1 LLALIGRRLLAT
13 IPLLFLVSLIVF
25 ALVHALPGDPA
36 VLFLGEEATPEN
48 LARFRARLGFDRPL
62 VAQYGEWLGRAV
74 RGDLGRSLR
83 TNQPV
88 SEAIRERLPVTLELL
103 AAALAVSLTI
113 AIPLGIV
120 SAVKRNSGI
129 DLFSTFFALVGFS
142 MPGFWL
148 GIILIWV
155 FALFLRWL
163 PPSGFVPLLAS
174 VPENV
179 RSLILPAITLG
190 TALAALVARQ
200 LRSGMLEVLRQD
212 YVRTAQAKGLSGR
225 QVIGKHALKNALISV
240 VTVVGLQ
247 LGGLLGNTIIT
258 ETLFALPGVGRLMI
272 DSIFSR
278 DFFVVQGVILFLAVG
293 YVMANLLVDILYSF
307 LDPRIRVR
315 S

>member
-1 LLALIGRRLLAT
+1 MVTLLGRRLLAT
-13 IPLLFLVSLIVF
+13 IPLLFLVSLVVF

-36 VLFLGEEATPEN
+36 VLFLGEEADPET
-48 LARFRARLGFDRPL
+48 LARFRVRLGLDRPL
-62 VAQYGEWLGRAV
+62 VAQYAAWLGRAL

-88 SEAIRERLPVTLELL
+88 AEAILERLPVTLELL
-103 AAALAVSLTI
+103 VAALSVSLAI
-113 AIPLGIV
+113 AIPMGIV
-120 SAVKRNSGI
+120 SAVKRNSGV
-129 DLFSTFFALVGFS
+129 DLVSTVFALVGFA

-148 GIILIWV
+148 GIILIYV
-155 FALFLRWL
+155 FALLLRWL
-163 PPSGFVPLLAS
+163 PPSGWVPLPAS
-174 VPENV
+174 VPQNLL
-179 RSLILPAITLG
+179 SLVLPAFTLG
-190 TALAALVARQ
+190 TALAALVTRQ

-212 YVRTAQAKGLSGR
+212 YVRTAQAKGLSER
-225 QVIGKHALKNALISV
+225 QVVGKHALKNALISV

-293 YVMANLLVDILYSF
+293 YVLSNLLVDVLYSY
-307 LDPRIRVR
+307 LDPRIRLH
-315 S
+315 

>member
-1 LLALIGRRLLAT
+1 MVALLGRRLLAT
-13 IPLLFLVSLIVF
+13 IPLLFLVSLVVF

-36 VLFLGEEATPEN
+36 VLFLGEEADPET
-48 LARFRARLGFDRPL
+48 LARFRVRLGLDRPL
-62 VAQYGEWLGRAV
+62 VAQYAAWLGRAL

-88 SEAIRERLPVTLELL
+88 AEAILERLPVTLELL
-103 AAALAVSLTI
+103 VAALSVSLAI
-113 AIPLGIV
+113 AIPMGIV
-120 SAVKRNSGI
+120 SAVKRNSGV
-129 DLFSTFFALVGFS
+129 DLVSTVFALVGFA

-148 GIILIWV
+148 GIILIYV
-155 FALFLRWL
+155 FALLLRWL
-163 PPSGFVPLLAS
+163 PPSGWVPLPAS
-174 VPENV
+174 VPQNLL
-179 RSLILPAITLG
+179 SLVLPAFTLG
-190 TALAALVARQ
+190 TALAALVTRQ

-212 YVRTAQAKGLSGR
+212 YVRTAQAKGLSER
-225 QVIGKHALKNALISV
+225 QVVGKHALKNALISV

-293 YVMANLLVDILYSF
+293 YVLSNLLVDALYSY
-307 LDPRIRVR
+307 LDPRIRLH
-315 S
+315 

>member
-1 LLALIGRRLLAT
+1 VVKLLGRRLLAT
-13 IPLLFLVSLIVF
+13 IPLLFLVSLVVF

-36 VLFLGEEATPEN
+36 VLFLGEEADPET
-48 LARFRARLGFDRPL
+48 LARFRVRLGLDRPL
-62 VAQYGEWLGRAV
+62 VAQYAAWLGRAL

-88 SEAIRERLPVTLELL
+88 AEAILERLPVTLELL
-103 AAALAVSLTI
+103 VAALSVSLAI
-113 AIPLGIV
+113 AIPMGIV
-120 SAVKRNSGI
+120 SAVKRNSGV
-129 DLFSTFFALVGFS
+129 DLVTTVFALVGFA

-148 GIILIWV
+148 GIILIYV
-155 FALFLRWL
+155 FALLLRWL
-163 PPSGFVPLLAS
+163 PPSGWVPLPAS
-174 VPENV
+174 VPQNLL
-179 RSLILPAITLG
+179 SLVLPAFTLG
-190 TALAALVARQ
+190 TALAALVTRQ

-212 YVRTAQAKGLSGR
+212 YVRTAQAKGLSER
-225 QVIGKHALKNALISV
+225 QVVGKHALKNALISV

-293 YVMANLLVDILYSF
+293 YVLSNLLVDVLYSY
-307 LDPRIRVR
+307 LDPRIRLH
-315 S
+315 